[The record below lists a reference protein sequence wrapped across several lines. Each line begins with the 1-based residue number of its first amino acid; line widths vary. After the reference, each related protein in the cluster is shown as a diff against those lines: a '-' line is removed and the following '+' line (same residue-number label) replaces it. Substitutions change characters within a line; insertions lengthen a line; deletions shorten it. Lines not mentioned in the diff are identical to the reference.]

1 MRTLIVE
8 DDALLGGIWHEV
20 LVDAGHE
27 AIVVD
32 EAGCAR
38 KLLLTHAFDAVVLDL
53 MLGEDSGLSVA
64 ALANY
69 ANPDCCVVV
78 VTGSALFARG
88 ELFGMAPN
96 ITSVLRKPVSIFELL
111 AVIEYETG
119 RGHRTG
125 SRQRSYG

>member
-27 AIVVD
+27 AVVVD
-32 EAGCAR
+32 EAECAR